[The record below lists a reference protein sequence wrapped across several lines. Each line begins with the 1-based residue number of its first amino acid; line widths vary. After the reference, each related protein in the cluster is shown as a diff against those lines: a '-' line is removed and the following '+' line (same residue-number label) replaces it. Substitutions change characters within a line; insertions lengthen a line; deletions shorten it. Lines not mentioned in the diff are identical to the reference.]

1 MEDSHISVDRPDVVP
16 SSDETAVVNDELN
29 NKRDLLGLGTWYLD
43 ENGEISEDNRTN
55 TLSLEPGE
63 EVNHKVGISMRGSA
77 DEYIIFFG
85 LYVNNNRDYINKAG
99 WTINAKDIEE
109 K

>member
-1 MEDSHISVDRPDVVP
+1 MEDSHISVDRTDVVP